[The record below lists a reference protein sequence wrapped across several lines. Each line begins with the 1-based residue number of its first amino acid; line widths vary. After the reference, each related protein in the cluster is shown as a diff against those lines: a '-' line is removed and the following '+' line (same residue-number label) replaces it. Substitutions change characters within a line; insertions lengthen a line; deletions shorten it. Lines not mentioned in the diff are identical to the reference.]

1 MHITESNHSNCHQ
14 WPQSLKNS
22 EKPTLLSTMYNICL
36 LCLMETLKIIGE
48 KLLQNQQQQTKNRNP
63 SKPSVSHPPA
73 PSRTQSKV
81 IRINKKWLKQVNH
94 KKSSD
99 TEAEPKKPRSNSVGH
114 LRPRLRCVGGH
125 RRNSYPPVRLQSH
138 LESVIEED
146 VSQL

>member
-1 MHITESNHSNCHQ
+1 MHIAESNHPNCHQ
-14 WPQSLKNS
+14 WQAQSLKSS

-48 KLLQNQQQQTKNRNP
+48 KLLQNQEQHTQRRG
-63 SKPSVSHPPA
+63 PSVSHPPA

-81 IRINKKWLKQVNH
+81 IRINKKWLKQVNQ
-94 KKSSD
+94 KKGSEM
-99 TEAEPKKPRSNSVGH
+99 EAEPKRPRSNSVGH
-114 LRPRLRCVGGH
+114 LRPRLRCLGGH